1 MSVRV
6 MADVWDSALE
16 GSTAVHVMAVLANS
30 ADDDGT
36 NCFPGTRLIARR
48 ARVSERTVIRT
59 IQDLERDGWLWVIQR
74 GLGKGNRT
82 EYRLNV
88 NRLHAQAETT
98 RAEEQERKRCHG
110 VTFTRGRQKV
120 TPTQRKG
127 DIGAAKGDIGDAPLY
142 VLPVIDTSPDP
153 SPPNPLPREGAR
165 ELELAR
171 AVDQVCSALG
181 ITNRRKHKPVRYA
194 IAMAAEKGELPA
206 TIALDMIAAVRDQDR
221 LHLDRALK
229 YKFGL
234 EKFLGLGIW
243 RDRDRWAWDTVELKL
258 QGEARTGMP
267 R

>member
-59 IQDLERDGWLWVIQR
+59 IQDLRQEGWLWVIQR

-88 NRLHAQAETT
+88 DRLHTQAEQT
-98 RAEEQERKRCHG
+98 RQEERDRKRCHG
-110 VTFTRGRQKV
+110 VTFSRNQRKV
-120 TPTQRKG
+120 TSAQRKG
-127 DIGAAKGDIGDAPLY
+127 DICAAKGDIGDRPLF
-142 VLPVIDTSPDP
+142 VLPVSDTSPEP

-165 ELELAR
+165 ELEIDR
-171 AVDQVCSALG
+171 AVDQVCSALA
-181 ITNRRKHKPVRYA
+181 IANRRKRRPVRLA
-194 IAMAAEKGELPA
+194 IALAAEKGELPA

-221 LHLDRALK
+221 LHIERALK
-229 YKFGL
+229 FKYGLQRFFG
-234 EKFLGLGIW
+234 EGIW
-243 RDRDRWAWDTVELKL
+243 RDRDRWSWDTAELKL
-258 QGEARTGMP
+258 QAEARVGT

>member
-1 MSVRV
+1 
-6 MADVWDSALE
+6 MADVWDSELE

-59 IQDLERDGWLWVIQR
+59 IQDLEQEGWLWVIQR

-88 NRLHAQAETT
+88 NRLHAQAEKT

-110 VTFTRGRQKV
+110 VTFSKRPQKV
-120 TPTQRKG
+120 TSAPRKG
-127 DIGAAKGDIGDAPLY
+127 DTGAAKGDIGDRPLY
-142 VLPVIDTSPDP
+142 VLPVNDTSPDT

-165 ELELAR
+165 DVEIER
-171 AVDQVCSALG
+171 AIDQVCSALA
-181 ITNRRKHKPVRYA
+181 IVNRRKRRPVGLA
-194 IAMAAEKGELPA
+194 IAHAVDRGEVA
-206 TIALDMIAAVRDQDR
+206 CTIALDIVAAVRDQDR
-221 LHLDRALK
+221 LYLEGSLK

-234 EKFLGLGIW
+234 EKFVGNGIW
-243 RDRDRWAWDTVELKL
+243 RDRDRWGWDTAQLNL
-258 QGEARTGMP
+258 QAQARVGSA